1 MPDPYFTAIE
11 EHYRALK
18 GRSSVML
25 SPADW
30 RLVAVFK
37 CSGIPV
43 AIVLR
48 GIDEAFQDFASRRK
62 REEINSLAYCKPQ
75 IMEAWKQSRPKIP
88 TQVEIEA
95 LKAQQD
101 ANRRESSPPEADGGD
116 RQRRTA

>member
-48 GIDEAFQDFASRRK
+48 GIDEAFQDFASRREP
-62 REEINSLAYCKPQ
+62 RGNQQSGILQTSDNGSV
-75 IMEAWKQSRPKIP
+75 EAEQAED
-88 TQVEIEA
+88 T
-95 LKAQQD
+95 
-101 ANRRESSPPEADGGD
+101 NTGGD
-116 RQRRTA
+116 RGAEGPTGREQARILTSRG